1 MKQVLNALHD
11 SEFTPTSMQYCMG
24 KKNSK
29 GDFQDGCKGQWVAF
43 RCDRRMKNVVVATPK
58 NNVEKVAATTKN
70 NVTSEIPANKTRV
83 RREDSVLEVFVK
95 DEEITENPKEDDRSE
110 DPPLY
115 SDIFKNDYKTKLTIP
130 TNAKVLQSTNPIF
143 LIF

>member
-1 MKQVLNALHD
+1 
-11 SEFTPTSMQYCMG
+11 MQYCMG

-43 RCDRRMKNVVVATPK
+43 RCDRRMKKVVV
-58 NNVEKVAATTKN
+58 ATTKN
-70 NVTSEIPANKTRV
+70 NDMSGKPENGTRV
-83 RREDSVLEVFVK
+83 KRSDPVLEVPR
-95 DEEITENPKEDDRSE
+95 IE